1 MRDPLIEIYL
11 VDSVIKLFNN
21 QALQIISERPQNCT
35 FEVQLAFNIAENL
48 IYNCLFYKVFLFHN
62 ANVNVNVN
70 VAIERTNIHVLFT

>member
-1 MRDPLIEIYL
+1 MRDPLIEIHL

-48 IYNCLFYKVFLFHN
+48 IYNCLFCKVFLFH
-62 ANVNVNVN
+62 NVNVNVN